1 MKNPLR
7 YQVQYFDDESGLHYN
22 RFRYYDPITG
32 RFIHQDHTGVAW
44 DTLYTLVD
52 AAYYPIDI
60 VTRPLGFTTHAVDR
74 TNARINDALDAA
86 QELKAN
92 TVANWECRNW
102 EGLGSN
108 LAAIGMVVNPR
119 SLVKGNVTPA
129 YSKKT
134 IAAQSVKQAARRKVP
149 NDFTEFKSMPHK
161 KAAAGE
167 YNAHALMEEKG
178 YKPLGNTDGKYKP
191 GATGIDGIYA
201 HPNPPPDF
209 VIIEAKYNTARLGKT
224 KTGKQMSNDWVTE
237 KRLEKAGMN
246 ERDRRKILRSL
257 KKGNNTVEKLII
269 RNKPDGTLVVKTLD
283 KNANIIGKAVGF

>member
-1 MKNPLR
+1 TGTIEAI
-7 YQVQYFDDESGLHYN
+7 YA
-22 RFRYYDPITG
+22 DP
-32 RFIHQDHTGVAW
+32 TGVAW
-44 DTLYTLVD
+44 DTLYTVVD

-60 VTRPLGFTTHAVDR
+60 VTRPLGITTHAVDR

-129 YSKKT
+129 YSKKA
-134 IAAQSVKQAARRKVP
+134 IVAQSVKQATQRKVP
-149 NDFTEFKSMPHK
+149 NDFTEFKSMNHK

-209 VIIEAKYNTARLGKT
+209 VITEAKYNTARLGKT
-224 KTGKQMSNDWVTE
+224 KTGKQMSNDWVTD
-237 KRLEKAGMN
+237 KRLEKAGMS
-246 ERDRRKILRSL
+246 ERERKTILKSL
-257 KKGNNTVEKLII
+257 DENDNAIEKLII
-269 RNKPDGTLVVKTLD
+269 RNKLDGTLVVKTLD
-283 KNANIIGKAVGF
+283 ENANIIGKAVGF